1 MKHFRILADVFRHPL
16 TLYDTIVVS
25 IVGVVTRRADRRLAD
40 QRVAGQRR
48 AALPVA
54 A

>member
-1 MKHFRILADVFRHPL
+1 MKHVRILADVFRHSL
-16 TLYDTIVVS
+16 ALYDSIVVS
-25 IVGVVTRRADRRLAD
+25 IAGVVTRRADRRAAA
-40 QRVAGQRR
+40 QCR